1 MSHTPRKRF
10 GQHFLHDSL
19 VIQRIVHA
27 IDPQPSEMIVEIGP
41 GLGALTLPLLKTN
54 ANLQAIEFDRDLIY
68 FWQQNYPQLPIHA
81 CDALAFDFAGF
92 SDERKI
98 KVVGNLPYNIST
110 PLIFHLLDQI
120 SAISE
125 MVFMVQKEVADRLV
139 ATPHERSDYGRLSIM
154 VQCFCEVETL
164 FLVSAEAF
172 NPPPKVESAVIR
184 LVPHDKPLL
193 NLEEIPHFSR
203 FIMQSFSQ
211 RRKTLR
217 NNLKGLVDESTFLN
231 AHIDQSARP
240 ETLTLEDF
248 LRLFRHLSHKGI
260 L

>member
-27 IDPQPSEMIVEIGP
+27 IDPQPSEIIIEIGP
-41 GLGALTLPLLKTN
+41 GLGALTLPLLNTK
-54 ANLQAIEFDRDLIY
+54 ANLQAVEFDRDLIS
-68 FWQQNYPQLPIHA
+68 FWEQKYPQLQIHA
-81 CDALAFDFAGF
+81 CDALRFDFAKV
-92 SDERKI
+92 SHDQKI

-139 ATPHERSDYGRLSIM
+139 ATPNERSDYGRLSIM

-164 FLVSAEAF
+164 FQVGAGAF

-184 LVPHDKPLL
+184 LVPHQKPLL
-193 NLEEIPHFSR
+193 NVEEVPHFSR
-203 FIMQSFSQ
+203 FITQAFSQ

-217 NNLKGLVDESTFLN
+217 NNLKGLVDETIFLN

-240 ETLTLEDF
+240 ETLSLHDF
-248 LRLFRHLSHKGI
+248 LRLFRKLS
-260 L
+260 

>member
-54 ANLQAIEFDRDLIY
+54 ANLQAVEFDRDLIY

-81 CDALAFDFAGF
+81 CDALAFDFAGL
-92 SDERKI
+92 SDKRKI

-164 FLVSAEAF
+164 FLVGAEAF

-203 FIMQSFSQ
+203 FITQSFSQ

-217 NNLKGLVDESTFLN
+217 NNLKGLVDEATFLN